1 MRLDERK
8 RKILQA
14 IVEDY
19 VATAEPVGSRTVA
32 RKYNLGISPATIRNE
47 MADLE
52 ELGFLEQPHTSAGRI
67 PSDLGYR
74 YYVDQIMDKI
84 GISRWEE
91 ALIRHRLQERME
103 AIEFL
108 AHRTTEILSE
118 FTHLASVVMGPIWAR
133 NSFEHI
139 RLLPVDGEKVLLI
152 IVTSMG
158 LVEHF
163 LMEAPAGITATDLD
177 HISRVINRHLK
188 GLKPD
193 GLTLLTLDSIYDDLL
208 SYRRVVDNILD
219 IIFATIKEDQGR
231 RIYLSGTMNILE
243 QPEFRDV
250 EKLKAILSLL
260 SAQDKVWELLAT
272 GCEAEG
278 LTIRIGRENKGAGV
292 INCSLI
298 TATYQVNGEVV
309 GTLGIIG
316 PTRMEYSRVVSMVE
330 YVSKVFSEVLAMR

>member
-52 ELGFLEQPHTSAGRI
+52 EIGFLEQPHTSAGRI
-67 PSDLGYR
+67 PSDFGYR
-74 YYVDQIMDKI
+74 YYVDEIMNKI
-84 GISRWEE
+84 GISQWEE
-91 ALIRHRLQERME
+91 AAIRRRLQARMD
-103 AIEFL
+103 AIELL
-108 AHRTTEILSE
+108 AHQTTEILSE
-118 FTHLASVVMGPIWAR
+118 VTRLASVVMGPIWVK
-133 NSFEHI
+133 NSFEYI
-139 RLLPVDGEKVLLI
+139 RLLPVDREKVLLLV
-152 IVTSMG
+152 VTTMG

-163 LMEAPAGITATDLD
+163 LMEAPAGVTAADLD
-177 HISRVINRHLK
+177 HISRIINRQLK
-188 GLKPD
+188 GLRPGD
-193 GLTLLTLDSIYDDLL
+193 LTRATLDSIYDDLAA
-208 SYRRVVDNILD
+208 YRRVVDNIMD
-219 IIFATIKEDQGR
+219 IVFAIMKEDQGR
-231 RIYLSGTMNILE
+231 RVYLGGTLNILE

-250 EKLKAILSLL
+250 NKLKDILSLL
-260 SAQDKVWELLAT
+260 SAEDKMWGLLAA

-278 LTIRIGRENKGAGV
+278 LTIRIGHENKGAG
-292 INCSLI
+292 INNCSII

-316 PTRMEYSRVVSMVE
+316 PTRMEYARVASMVE
-330 YVSKVFSEVLAMR
+330 YVSKVFSEVLSRR